1 MGEEASARPIG
12 FWGIWALTV
21 GAMVGSGIFLLP
33 TVLAPFGVYALGG
46 WVVTGTGAM
55 CIAVVLGKLAVKS
68 PRSGGPAVFVKD
80 AFGRFAGFMSGWSLW
95 VSFVIAVPAI
105 AMAFVGYAGSL
116 FPGLSD
122 NNFAQIVLGLVLIW
136 SLTFIAL
143 KGVKE
148 AALATIVLTVLKLL
162 PLIFVIGL
170 AVVVGSPKEIIAL
183 EMPETHF
190 LPSLAATALLTMW
203 AFLGLEAGVVS
214 TDAVADPQKTLPRA
228 VSLGVLTV
236 TSLYMLITLAT
247 MMLVPQEILMTSE
260 APLVDATR
268 SLGRAGFTLVALG
281 ALISTAGALLA
292 VLFVIGHLAFGMAQD
307 GIAPKV
313 FARQGAGDTPVA
325 ALVLGASIGSALML
339 LNTTEGLIGA
349 FTFLLMMST
358 ATALL
363 PYLLCALA
371 ELKHS
376 WGSSRGWI
384 TLAFVSAMYSFF
396 ALVGSG
402 FVVLLWGGV
411 LLCAGIPIYLLAD
424 REQKLLAA
432 VGDATP

>member
-1 MGEEASARPIG
+1 MDEVPTSRPIG
-12 FWGIWALTV
+12 FWGVWALTV

-33 TVLAPFGVYALGG
+33 TVLAPFGVYALAG
-46 WVVTGTGAM
+46 WLVTGAGAM
-55 CIAVVLGKLAVKS
+55 CIAIVLGKLAVRS
-68 PRSGGPAVFVKD
+68 PRSGGPAVFVRD
-80 AFGRFAGFMSGWSLW
+80 AFGRFTGFMAGWSLW

-105 AMAFVGYAGSL
+105 AMGFIGYAGSL
-116 FPGLSD
+116 YPDLS
-122 NNFAQIVLGLVLIW
+122 NNSFAQIALGIALIW
-136 SLTFIAL
+136 GLTLIAL

-170 AVVVGSPKEIIAL
+170 AVVVGSPRELVTVEI
-183 EMPETHF
+183 PETSF
-190 LPSLAATALLTMW
+190 FPSLAATALLTMW

-214 TDAVADPQKTLPRA
+214 TDAVADPQKTIPRA

-236 TSLYMLITLAT
+236 TSIYMLITLAT
-247 MMLVPQEILMTSE
+247 MMLVPQDILVNSE

-281 ALISTAGALLA
+281 ALVSTAGALLA

-307 GIAPKV
+307 GIAPKI
-313 FARQGAGDTPVA
+313 FARQRSGGAPVA
-325 ALVLGASIGSALML
+325 ALILGASIGSGLML

-384 TLAFVSAMYSFF
+384 ALAFISAMYSFF

-402 FVVLLWGGV
+402 FVVLMWGGV
-411 LLCAGIPIYLLAD
+411 LMCVGIPIYWLAD
-424 REQKLLAA
+424 REQKAIA
-432 VGDATP
+432 VADKATL

>member
-1 MGEEASARPIG
+1 MGEVPTSRPIG

-33 TVLAPFGVYALGG
+33 AVLAPFGVYALAG
-46 WVVTGTGAM
+46 WLVTGAGAM
-55 CIAVVLGKLAVKS
+55 CIAVVIGKLAVRS

-80 AFGRFAGFMSGWSLW
+80 AFGRFAGFMAGWSLW

-116 FPGLSD
+116 YPDLSN
-122 NNFAQIVLGLVLIW
+122 NNFAQMAVGLVVIW

-148 AALATIVLTVLKLL
+148 AALATIVLTMLKLL

-170 AVVVGSPKEIIAL
+170 AIVVGSPKELLAL
-183 EMPETHF
+183 DVPETRF
-190 LPSLAATALLTMW
+190 FPSLAATALLTMW

-228 VSLGVLTV
+228 VALGVLTV
-236 TSLYMLITLAT
+236 MSIYVLITLAT
-247 MMLVPQEILMTSE
+247 MVLVPQNILMNSE

-268 SLGRAGFTLVALG
+268 SLGRAGFTIVAVG
-281 ALISTAGALLA
+281 ALVSTAGALLA
-292 VLFVIGHLAFGMAQD
+292 ALFVIGHLAFGMAQD
-307 GIAPKV
+307 GIAPQL
-313 FARQGAGDTPVA
+313 FARQRPGGAPAA
-325 ALVLGASIGSALML
+325 ALVVGASIGSVLML
-339 LNTTEGLIGA
+339 LNATEGLLGA

-363 PYLLCALA
+363 PYFLCALA

-402 FVVLLWGGV
+402 FVVLMWGGI
-411 LLCAGIPIYLLAD
+411 LLCAGLPVYWLAD
-424 REQKLLAA
+424 REQKVMAIA
-432 VGDATP
+432 HE

>member
-1 MGEEASARPIG
+1 MGEVPASRPIG

-33 TVLAPFGVYALGG
+33 TVLAPFGVYALAG
-46 WVVTGTGAM
+46 WLVTGAGAM
-55 CIAVVLGKLAVKS
+55 CIAVVIGKLAVRS

-80 AFGRFAGFMSGWSLW
+80 AFGRFAGFMAGWSLW

-116 FPGLSD
+116 YPDLSN
-122 NNFAQIVLGLVLIW
+122 NNFAQMVVGLVVIW

-148 AALATIVLTVLKLL
+148 AALATIVLTMLKLL

-170 AVVVGSPKEIIAL
+170 AIVVGSPKAL
-183 EMPETHF
+183 LALDVPETSF
-190 LPSLAATALLTMW
+190 FPSLAATALLTMW

-214 TDAVADPQKTLPRA
+214 TDAVADPQRTLPRA

-236 TSLYMLITLAT
+236 MSIYVLITLAT
-247 MMLVPQEILMTSE
+247 
-260 APLVDATR
+260 TR
-268 SLGRAGFTLVALG
+268 SLGRVGFTIVAVG
-281 ALISTAGALLA
+281 ALVSTAGALLA
-292 VLFVIGHLAFGMAQD
+292 ALFVIGHLAFGMAQD
-307 GIAPKV
+307 GIAPQF
-313 FARQGAGDTPVA
+313 FARQRPGGAPAA
-325 ALVLGASIGSALML
+325 ALVVGASIGSVLML
-339 LNTTEGLIGA
+339 LNATEGLLGA

-363 PYLLCALA
+363 PYFLCALA

-402 FVVLLWGGV
+402 FVVLMWGGI
-411 LLCAGIPIYLLAD
+411 LLCAGIPVYWLAD
-424 REQKLLAA
+424 REQKVMAIA
-432 VGDATP
+432 HE